1 MIIIHRRLKTI
12 VVVVAPALPP
22 NVKLAFSV
30 FGFISSMNSNSMR
43 KSIRQLE
50 TNQIKG
56 EIETVKPLSFVKKFN
71 NSSRVQLH
79 DVMIKIESGDF
90 KT

>member
-50 TNQIKG
+50 KSLIKVENQ
-56 EIETVKPLSFVKKFN
+56 
-71 NSSRVQLH
+71 NSKTFIFRE
-79 DVMIKIESGDF
+79 KI
-90 KT
+90 